1 MGGESRPMRSGDG
14 FDAGVLNRRG
24 ILGPGLLP
32 PISDGD
38 RFLAR
43 VGAGGGG
50 GGSPWPMPLS
60 GLVLQLAA
68 ESPPRGEAPSVLRR
82 RLSSSVEANDM
93 RRSKPLLILSCHLS
107 TLRSPTSSSSP
118 SSSLSSV
125 CLRSDGSSI
134 GGTGVDFPEFNS
146 GDEMALMASGWLAF
160 DTTADTEDTPPSVS
174 PCVMPVSKS
183 CFLCER
189 VGGWITGDA
198 RFKLPFW

>member
-1 MGGESRPMRSGDG
+1 MGGESRPTRSGEG

-24 ILGPGLLP
+24 ILGPGLFP
-32 PISDGD
+32 PASDGD
-38 RFLAR
+38 RCFLAG

-93 RRSKPLLILSCHLS
+93 SRSKPLLILSCHLS

-118 SSSLSSV
+118 SVGTNQSAHVPSTHLTNRTRAHISRIHSTFQLLNTFILNPVGNILICWILSSNNQ
-125 CLRSDGSSI
+125 I
-134 GGTGVDFPEFNS
+134 YNQ
-146 GDEMALMASGWLAF
+146 
-160 DTTADTEDTPPSVS
+160 
-174 PCVMPVSKS
+174 
-183 CFLCER
+183 
-189 VGGWITGDA
+189 I
-198 RFKLPFW
+198 